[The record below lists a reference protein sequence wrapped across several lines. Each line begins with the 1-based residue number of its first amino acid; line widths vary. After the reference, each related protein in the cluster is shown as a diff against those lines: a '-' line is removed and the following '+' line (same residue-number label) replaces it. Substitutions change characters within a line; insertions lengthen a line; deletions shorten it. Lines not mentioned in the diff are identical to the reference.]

1 MNNNA
6 VRATHPLVIIAA
18 ISLILFSIAGIAAIM
33 GWLPPSKGDQPDLVA
48 SAPAPAAA
56 PSQAAAPAEPPRAAS
71 TSKPVQTHKRTVRAE
86 PREATPD
93 RNTVAR
99 VDPGST
105 VAQAEIPA
113 RPAAPPAP
121 VAAVKQP
128 CRDCGVIETVRAVTH
143 NEQPSGLGAVAGG
156 VAGAV
161 LGRQV
166 GGGRGRDVMT
176 VVGGVGG
183 ALAGHEVERRTRT
196 TQVYEIVVRFDDGT
210 TQKLSQ
216 NEAPSWRPGDRVR
229 VVGGQIRA
237 AADV

>member
-1 MNNNA
+1 
-6 VRATHPLVIIAA
+6 VLIAS

-33 GWLPPSKGDQPDLVA
+33 GWLPPSKGDQPVLA
-48 SAPAPAAA
+48 TSTPAPAAA
-56 PSQAAAPAEPPRAAS
+56 TAQAVAPVEPARAPSA
-71 TSKPVQTHKRTVRAE
+71 SKPAQTPKRTVRAE

-93 RNTVAR
+93 RQTVAR
-99 VDPGST
+99 MDPESN

-113 RPAAPPAP
+113 RPVAPPAP

-128 CRDCGVIETVRAVTH
+128 CRDCGVIETVRTVTH

-196 TQVYEIVVRFDDGT
+196 TQAYEIVVRFDDGS
-210 TQKLSQ
+210 TQKLTQ

-229 VVGGQIRA
+229 VVGGQIRSA
-237 AADV
+237 GDA